1 MQDSKRGEKGGTY
14 QINVREYRRA
24 IKKDIIIHYDHCSS
38 MSKVNN
44 MTMFVL
50 S

>member
-24 IKKDIIIHYDHCSS
+24 IEKDNPVKLATYGTQDEET
-38 MSKVNN
+38 K
-44 MTMFVL
+44 
-50 S
+50 